1 MGRPQLLQCGNSL
14 RPIRV
19 IRAIRGKKIFMTLL
33 LTNEDVEKALIPE
46 DAITATEQVYR
57 ELAEG
62 VALNRARSQVYLPAE
77 SKNNPGFRYRFKSQE
92 GGSPGTGVWA
102 LRITS
107 DMAGHSYTAG
117 VKRRRILPVAT
128 GNKYCGFVI
137 LFDIERIE
145 PLAIMPDGVIQ
156 KLRVAAL
163 SAVGAKYLAPAK
175 PSVLG
180 LFGSGWQ
187 AGAHLEF
194 LCRLFNFERIKVYSP
209 NEQHR
214 RDFAESMSRKL
225 DRRVD
230 AAKSPREAVEG
241 TDFIQAATAAWDAVF
256 DGHWVEK
263 GMYVASIGGSD
274 ASSKRREIDDET
286 IRRADLYIVH
296 SKEVARLDQ
305 SPDIWDV
312 AQKGIMKW
320 ESIYEIQDLLG
331 GQVAGRTRADE
342 ITVFNNNTGA
352 GTQFAALGSVVLK
365 KARDMGLGREIP
377 TDWFLEDVTP

>member
-1 MGRPQLLQCGNSL
+1 
-14 RPIRV
+14 
-19 IRAIRGKKIFMTLL
+19 MTLL
-33 LTNEDVEKALIPE
+33 LSNEDVEKAITAD

-77 SKNNPGFRYRFKSQE
+77 SKSHPGFHYRFKSQE

-102 LRITS
+102 VRITS

-128 GNKYCGFVI
+128 GNKFCGFVI

-145 PLAIMPDGVIQ
+145 PVAIMPDGVIQ

-163 SAVGAKYLAPAK
+163 SAVGAKYLAPRK
-175 PSVLG
+175 PRALG

-194 LCRLFNFERIKVYSP
+194 LCSLFNFEQVKVYSP
-209 NEQHR
+209 DEQHR
-214 RDFAESMSRKL
+214 RNFAESMSRKL
-225 DRRVD
+225 GRRVE
-230 AAKSPREAVEG
+230 AAGSPRETLEG
-241 TDFIQAATAAWDAVF
+241 SDFIQAATAAWDPVF
-256 DGHWVEK
+256 DGHWIEK

-286 IRRADLYIVH
+286 IRRADIYIVH

-305 SPDIWDV
+305 SPDIWEA
-312 AQKGIMKW
+312 AQKGIKDW
-320 ESIYEIQDLLG
+320 DSIHEIQDLLAG
-331 GQVAGRTRADE
+331 KAPGRTRADE
-342 ITVFNNNTGA
+342 ITLFNNNTGA
-352 GTQFAALGSVVLK
+352 GTQFAALGSAVLK
-365 KARDMGLGREIP
+365 KARDMGLGQQIP
-377 TDWFLEDVTP
+377 TGWFLEDVSP